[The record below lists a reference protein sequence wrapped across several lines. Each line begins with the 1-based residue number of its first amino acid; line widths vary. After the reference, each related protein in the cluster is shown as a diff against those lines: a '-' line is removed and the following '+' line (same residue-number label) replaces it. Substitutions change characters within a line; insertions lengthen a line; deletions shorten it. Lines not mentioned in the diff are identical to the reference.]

1 MVQTIRYLTMTAHK
15 NIRTF
20 FEPEGIALIGARS
33 SLGFGYGIPL
43 LLKKQG
49 WEDRLYLVNPKGG
62 VLHGM
67 TLYRN
72 VGEVPDP
79 VDLALVIVA
88 APGVPEVLSA
98 IGERG
103 IRHAII
109 ESAGFAETGEKG
121 KALQAETKKVLEKYG
136 IRALGPNCVG
146 VVNTDNGLSTTDIL
160 DEALIPGNTAI
171 IAQSGVFGNIL
182 LDKLHLQ
189 GLYISKAVTLGN
201 RIDVDESEILDY
213 LHQDP
218 ATKVIMMYLEGAA
231 HGRLLTRTLSRVS
244 RDKPVLILKSGRT
257 GQGVAATASHT
268 GSLSGEDAFYEG
280 MFAQTG
286 VIRAKSLNELVE
298 FTRVF
303 STQPLPRGPNLGIV
317 TGSGSMGALAT
328 DAAVIAGLEVP
339 PPSMAVVNEIQKRA
353 PGWMNIKNPLD
364 IGPSGLF
371 EEALSAMAQDPTYD
385 MVLAIFTIPHAILLS
400 LRALGVDIAQRFGEI
415 KNLRKLAPEKPLV
428 VCVVGHDDFVALAA
442 ELAGPAHIPI
452 LTSPEMAAEALAALW
467 RYRKWKEGSTS

>member
-1 MVQTIRYLTMTAHK
+1 MTSHN

-20 FEPEGIALIGARS
+20 FEPKGVALIGARS

-67 TLYRN
+67 TVYRN

-88 APGVPEVLSA
+88 APRVPEILA
-98 IGERG
+98 EIGERG
-103 IRHAII
+103 IRHVII
-109 ESAGFAETGEKG
+109 ESAGFAETGEQG
-121 KALQAETKKVLEKYG
+121 KTLQAETKRVLEQYG

-146 VVNTDNGLSTTDIL
+146 VVNTDNGFSTTDIL

-189 GLYISKAVTLGN
+189 RLYISKAVTLGN

-218 ATKVIMMYLEGAA
+218 PTQVIMMYLEGAA
-231 HGRLLTRTLSRVS
+231 DGRLLTRTLMRVS
-244 RDKPVLILKSGRT
+244 RDKPVLMLKSGRT

-268 GSLSGEDAFYEG
+268 GSLSGEDSLYEG

-303 STQPLPRGPNLGIV
+303 STQPLPLGPNLGIV

-371 EEALSAMAQDPTYD
+371 EEALSALAQDPAYD
-385 MVLAIFTIPHAILLS
+385 MVLAIFTIPHAILLN
-400 LRALGVDIAQRFGEI
+400 LKALGVDIAQRFGEI
-415 KNLRKLAPEKPLV
+415 KNLRKLAPGKPLV
-428 VCVVGHDDFVALAA
+428 VCVVGHDDFVDLAA

-467 RYRKWKEGSTS
+467 RYRQWKERSTS

>member
-1 MVQTIRYLTMTAHK
+1 MASHNT
-15 NIRTF
+15 IRTF
-20 FEPEGIALIGARS
+20 FEPQGVVLIGARS

-43 LLKKQG
+43 LLKRRG

-62 VLHGM
+62 QLHGM
-67 TLYRN
+67 PVYRN
-72 VGEVPDP
+72 VSEVPDP
-79 VDLALVIVA
+79 VDLAIVIVA
-88 APGVPEVLSA
+88 APGVPEVLSK

-103 IRHAII
+103 VRHAII
-109 ESAGFAETGEKG
+109 ESAGFAETGEQG
-121 KALQAETKKVLEKYG
+121 KALQAETKRVLEQYG

-189 GLYISKAVTLGN
+189 KLYISKAVTLGN

-213 LHQDP
+213 LHHDP
-218 ATKVIMMYLEGAA
+218 LTRVIMMYLEGAA
-231 HGRLLTRTLSRVS
+231 NGRLLTQTLSRVS
-244 RDKPVLILKSGRT
+244 RDKPVLVLKSGRT
-257 GQGVAATASHT
+257 GQGIAATASHT
-268 GSLSGEDAFYEG
+268 GSLSGEDYLYDG
-280 MFAQTG
+280 MVAQTG
-286 VIRAKSLNELVE
+286 VTRAKTLNELVE

-303 STQPLPRGPNLGIV
+303 SSQPLPSGPNLGIV

-339 PPSMAVVNEIQKRA
+339 PLSTSVVQEIQKNA

-371 EEALSAMAQDPTYD
+371 EEALRAMAQDPTYD
-385 MVLAIFTIPHAILLS
+385 MVLAIFTIPHVILLN
-400 LRALGVDIAQRFGEI
+400 LKALGVDIAQRFGEI
-415 KNLRKLAPEKPLV
+415 KNLRKLAPGKPLV

-442 ELAGPAHIPI
+442 ELAGPDIPV

-467 RYRKWKEGSTS
+467 RYRQWKERSTS